1 MLKARVPHVI
11 TAADRGH
18 KQARWPFR
26 LAANTLD
33 GVDRKAWTMLL
44 CLAAIWGASYMF
56 IKIGVRDLSPAMVA
70 WVRIVLAALV
80 LVPVAALRGQLRLAG
95 APVWTVALLAA
106 VQVAAPFLLIAEG
119 EEEISSGL
127 AGILVASTPLFTALL
142 AIRVDHEERSQ
153 GARLWGV
160 VAGLAGVGLLLGV
173 DLSGTSAE
181 ALGGAAIL
189 LASLGYAVGAFIA
202 KHGLAGAPPTGIAAW
217 VMVAS
222 TVLLAPAALITAP
235 AEAPG
240 AGPVAAVVALGVLG
254 TGVAFAIFYDLMA
267 RVGPARTF
275 VVTYLAPAFAV
286 VYGAFLLD
294 ESISLSTVAGLALIV
309 GGSYLAAEG
318 RLPGRPRPAE
328 VPAQPPVEACPA
340 AASPGATR

>member
-1 MLKARVPHVI
+1 M
-11 TAADRGH
+11 DR
-18 KQARWPFR
+18 RSW
-26 LAANTLD
+26 TL
-33 GVDRKAWTMLL
+33 LL

-70 WVRIVLAALV
+70 WVRVVLAAMV
-80 LVPVAALRGQLRLAG
+80 LVPIAATRGQFRLNG
-95 APVWTVALLAA
+95 ASVLTVAVLAA
-106 VQVAAPFLLIAEG
+106 VQVAGPFLLIGEG
-119 EEEISSGL
+119 EQEISSGL

-142 AIRVDHEERSQ
+142 AIRIDHEERSQ
-153 GARLWGV
+153 GVRMWGV
-160 VAGLAGVGLLLGV
+160 VAGLVGVGVLLGV

-181 ALGGAAIL
+181 ALGGAAVV

-202 KHGLAGAPPTGIAAW
+202 KHRLPEVQPTGIAAW

-222 TVLLAPAALITAP
+222 SVLLAPAALLTAP
-235 AEAPG
+235 GEAPG

-254 TGVAFAIFYDLMA
+254 TGIAFAIFYDLMA

-286 VYGAFLLD
+286 FYGAVLLD
-294 ESISLSTVAGLALIV
+294 EGITVSTVAGLALIV

-318 RLPGRPRPAE
+318 RLPGGAREAPPPAQAPAE
-328 VPAQPPVEACPA
+328 ACA
-340 AASPGATR
+340 AATSPGATR

>member
-1 MLKARVPHVI
+1 MGVPVRRHYPRMM
-11 TAADRGH
+11 DR
-18 KQARWPFR
+18 RSW
-26 LAANTLD
+26 TL
-33 GVDRKAWTMLL
+33 LL

-56 IKIGVRDLSPAMVA
+56 IKIGVRDLSPSMVS
-70 WVRIVLAALV
+70 WGRIALAAAV
-80 LVPVAALRGQLRLAG
+80 LVPIAALRGQLRLPNAR
-95 APVWTVALLAA
+95 VWVVVVLAA
-106 VQVAAPFLLIAEG
+106 VQVAGPFLLIAEG

-142 AIRVDHEERSQ
+142 AIRLDHEERSH
-153 GARLWGV
+153 GARMWGI
-160 VAGLAGVGLLLGV
+160 VAGLVGVGVLLGV
-173 DLSGTSAE
+173 DLGGTSAE
-181 ALGGAAIL
+181 LLGGAAIL

-202 KHGLAGAPPTGIAAW
+202 KHGLSGAPPTGIAAW

-222 TVLLAPAALITAP
+222 TVLLAPAAILTAP
-235 AEAPG
+235 SEAPG

-286 VYGAFLLD
+286 VYGATLLD
-294 ESISLSTVAGLALIV
+294 ETISVSTIVGLALIV

-318 RLPGRPRPAE
+318 RLPGSRRKSADGPS
-328 VPAQPPVEACPA
+328 QPSSEAA
-340 AASPGATR
+340 VAASSGAATR

>member
-1 MLKARVPHVI
+1 ML
-11 TAADRGH
+11 
-18 KQARWPFR
+18 
-26 LAANTLD
+26 
-33 GVDRKAWTMLL
+33 LL

-56 IKIGVRDLSPAMVA
+56 IKIGVRDLSPSMLSWGRVA
-70 WVRIVLAALV
+70 LAAAV
-80 LVPVAALRGQLRLAG
+80 LVPIAALRGQLRLPNAR
-95 APVWTVALLAA
+95 VWVVAVLAA
-106 VQVAAPFLLIAEG
+106 VQVAGPFFLIAEG

-142 AIRVDHEERSQ
+142 AIRLDHAERSH
-153 GARLWGV
+153 GARMWGI
-160 VAGLAGVGLLLGV
+160 VAGLVGVGVLLGV
-173 DLSGTSAE
+173 DLGGTSAE
-181 ALGGAAIL
+181 LLGGAAIL

-217 VMVAS
+217 VMIAS
-222 TVLLAPAALITAP
+222 TVLLAPAAILTAP
-235 AEAPG
+235 SEAPG

-286 VYGAFLLD
+286 VYGATLLD
-294 ESISLSTVAGLALIV
+294 ETITVSTIAGLALIV

-318 RLPGRPRPAE
+318 RLPGSRRKKAADGPT
-328 VPAQPPVEACPA
+328 QPSSEPVV
-340 AASPGATR
+340 AASSRAATR

>member
-1 MLKARVPHVI
+1 
-11 TAADRGH
+11 
-18 KQARWPFR
+18 
-26 LAANTLD
+26 
-33 GVDRKAWTMLL
+33 
-44 CLAAIWGASYMF
+44 
-56 IKIGVRDLSPAMVA
+56 MVA
-70 WVRIVLAALV
+70 WARIVLAALV
-80 LVPVAALRGQLRLAG
+80 LVPVAALRGQLRLPG
-95 APVWTVALLAA
+95 ARVWMVVVLGA
-106 VQVAAPFLLIAEG
+106 VQVAGPFLLIAEG
-119 EEEISSGL
+119 EEEISSSL

-142 AIRVDHEERSQ
+142 AIRLDHEERSH
-153 GARLWGV
+153 GARMWGI
-160 VAGLAGVGLLLGV
+160 VAGLAGVALLLGV

-222 TVLLAPAALITAP
+222 TVLMAPAALITAP
-235 AEAPG
+235 DSTPG

-286 VYGAFLLD
+286 AYGALLLG
-294 ESISLSTVAGLALIV
+294 ESISVSTIAGLALIV
-309 GGSYLAAEG
+309 GGSYVAAEG
-318 RLPGRPRPAE
+318 RLPGAPRPAE
-328 VPAQPPVEACPA
+328 APAQPPVEACPA
-340 AASPGATR
+340 PASPGATR